1 MTIVFLFDFALLACL
16 VCIYGTNFADGKESL
31 VSALPSANLKG
42 TLFTLMTDGLLILLY
57 SIKVIFGAIY
67 LRQVYF
73 LPKSDYSYL
82 EEHGDLRWH
91 TRRVKQM
98 RIAFKN
104 YFLASA
110 VATVFTMLQT
120 SMLLLVVW
128 SDIDNYYRYVLLV
141 SNAVL

>member
-1 MTIVFLFDFALLACL
+1 MPKVTVNGYLF
-16 VCIYGTNFADGKESL
+16 
-31 VSALPSANLKG
+31 SA
-42 TLFTLMTDGLLILLY
+42 MTDGLLILLY
-57 SIKVIFGAIY
+57 SIKTWFGFTY

-82 EEHGDLRWH
+82 EDYGDLRWH

-110 VATVFTMLQT
+110 VATTFILLQT
-120 SMLLLVVW
+120 TTLLLVVW
-128 SDIDNYYRYVLLV
+128 SDVDNYYRYVLLV
-141 SNAVL
+141 SNALL